1 MKYRREEM
9 ERQLEEETNT
19 PTASAVITAVST
31 STSRQRNS
39 RPPSAATKN
48 IATSAG
54 TRPSRGRTKPKSSI
68 DATMQVTGRHSH
80 TARRGVFSGQ
90 PRPRAAR

>member
-1 MKYRREEM
+1 MRRS
-9 ERQLEEETNT
+9 TNT

-48 IATSAG
+48 IGTRAATS
-54 TRPSRGRTKPKSSI
+54 PSRGRTKPKISI